1 MLLKKSMLNTN
12 RIIES
17 VVASLSFEGL
27 KPSEQ
32 AQMLGK
38 QYLEDKISS
47 TEAVTRIKAMHATSF
62 ER

>member
-27 KPSEQ
+27 VPSEQ
-32 AQMLGK
+32 ARILGK

-47 TEAVTRIKAMHATSF
+47 TEAVARVKAMHATSF
-62 ER
+62 GR